1 MDTLRK
7 NWIKYLAFASTDE
20 NKEALKKYKKLWN
33 KTKNQTETIN
43 GGEPMKYSQDFIE
56 IRFESHDDLPLG
68 KMLNIIEML
77 TVTASVCE
85 KDGKY
90 YPQVYLHE
98 CLSELQNVAI
108 R

>member
-1 MDTLRK
+1 
-7 NWIKYLAFASTDE
+7 
-20 NKEALKKYKKLWN
+20 
-33 KTKNQTETIN
+33 
-43 GGEPMKYSQDFIE
+43 MKYSQDFIE

-98 CLSELQNVAI
+98 CLSEL
-108 R
+108 